1 MSSNLHGAFSSFA
14 TRQFNADRASSVAF
28 FEGEISKPPTA
39 MGATR
44 AALGQMLRS
53 LDLVGWS
60 RNEESGR
67 LDRKA
72 LTRLSAGA
80 TTVFSR
86 RTTKVADK
94 SAVTVLVDCSGS
106 MATEMVMA
114 ASATIQLAKMLE
126 QARVSVRV
134 IGFTGSDPD
143 TGEGYDSDTGTDEQ
157 VLVIVPFKD
166 RGETLRAAAAKMGAI
181 RNCASAGT
189 PDYAAIMHGI
199 EELATQPESRKVLFF
214 LTDAG
219 SYDKKHIAQAQ
230 KFADRMGVTVIA
242 IGIGCNVTRLFK
254 HGANVGNIADLGG
267 STFTALLRTL
277 KAKD

>member
-1 MSSNLHGAFSSFA
+1 MSSYIHDLY
-14 TRQFNADRASSVAF
+14 ADMANREFQVDHASAVEF
-28 FEGEISKPPTA
+28 FENEIASPPTA

-80 TTVFSR
+80 TTVFAR

-106 MATEMVMA
+106 MINEMRTA
-114 ASATIQLAKMLE
+114 ASVTIQLAKLLE

-143 TGEGYDSDTGTDEQ
+143 QGEAFDNDTGTHEQ
-157 VLVIVPFKD
+157 ILIIVPFKE
-166 RGETLRAAAAKMGAI
+166 RGETLRAAAPKMGGI
-181 RNCASAGT
+181 KDCASSGT
-189 PDYAAIMHGI
+189 PDYAALMHGI
-199 EELATQPESRKVLFF
+199 EEIATQPESRKVLFF

-219 SYDKKHIAQAQ
+219 SYEPTHIQQVQ

-242 IGIGCNVTRLFK
+242 IGIGCNVTTLFK
-254 HGANVGNIADLGG
+254 HGANVSNLSDLGG
-267 STFTALLRTL
+267 KTFTALLRTL
-277 KAKD
+277 RSKD

>member
-1 MSSNLHGAFSSFA
+1 MSTYIHDLYANMAEREFHI
-14 TRQFNADRASSVAF
+14 DREAAIAF
-28 FEGEISKPPTA
+28 FEGEIASPPTA

-44 AALGQMLRS
+44 AALGKMLRS

-60 RNEESGR
+60 RHEESGR

-72 LTRLSAGA
+72 LTRLAAGA

-86 RTTKVADK
+86 RETKVADK

-106 MATEMVMA
+106 MVKAMRTA
-114 ASATIQLAKMLE
+114 ASVTIQLAKLLE

-143 TGEGYDSDTGTDEQ
+143 QSETYDTDTKANEQ
-157 VLVIVPFKD
+157 VLIIVPFKE
-166 RGETLRAAAAKMGAI
+166 RGETLRAAAPKMGGI
-181 RNCASAGT
+181 KDCASTGT
-189 PDYAAIMHGI
+189 PDYAALMHGI
-199 EELATQPESRKVLFF
+199 EEIAAQPESRKVVFF

-219 SYDKKHIAQAQ
+219 SYEPTHIAQVQ

-242 IGIGCNVTRLFK
+242 IGIGCKVTKLFK
-254 HGANVGNIADLGG
+254 HGADVSSISDLGG
-267 STFTALLRTL
+267 KTFTALLRTL
-277 KAKD
+277 RAKD

>member
-1 MSSNLHGAFSSFA
+1 MSSNLHNTFA
-14 TRQFNADRASSVAF
+14 NFAARQFNADRAASLEF

-67 LDRKA
+67 LDRKS
-72 LTRLSAGA
+72 LTRLAAGA

-106 MATEMVMA
+106 MATEMIMA

-143 TGEGYDSDTGTDEQ
+143 VGEGFDADTGTDEQ
-157 VLVIVPFKD
+157 VLIVIPFKD
-166 RGETLRAAAAKMGAI
+166 RGETLRAAAPKMGAI

-189 PDYAAIMHGI
+189 PDYAALMHGI

-214 LTDAG
+214 LTDA
-219 SYDKKHIAQAQ
+219 SSHEKTHIQQAQ